1 MTTGTGDR
9 EESELMKRKTAW
21 LATTAVLAFAAA
33 WPAGAGEVP
42 RRMSRA
48 ALEDKVRGG
57 WAGQMIG
64 VAFGAPTEFRSNGK
78 INEAE
83 LEWTPDM
90 IANTIHQDDLYV
102 EMTFAEVMDRVGL
115 DATTEQY
122 GEMFRDSK
130 YSLWH
135 ANAGARRNLNRG
147 IKAPMSGH
155 PDFNV
160 HANDIDFQIESD
172 FIGLMCPGLPQASNL
187 YADRVGRVMNYGD
200 GLYGGMFFGGMY
212 AAAYFETDPHRVVEE
227 GLLAIPA
234 ASGYAMLIRDV
245 LAWHAE
251 APTDWRKTWQ
261 RIEDKWD
268 RDDLCPD
275 GALAPFNIDAR
286 INGGYVVLGLL
297 YGDGD
302 FGKTLEVATRAGQD
316 SDCNPSSA
324 AGILGVMLG
333 YERIPEK
340 WKAGIPGLADTKFEF
355 TSYSFNEIVASTLR
369 RAEKIIVAAGGTVGP
384 SEVVIPVQPP
394 KAPPLEQWD
403 PGMPLARV
411 EFDQPAWAWKGGW
424 TAETLNNEWSS
435 WKVKRAAGAGDEA
448 TFAFDGTGVAII
460 GTMNQEG
467 GRAEVYLDGALAGE
481 IDAWIPERTNDNDY
495 WHVTGLANGK
505 HTVRIVVRA
514 DADSRSKGRRVQLER
529 AIVYGPR
536 PAGGSPGRG
545 R

>member
-1 MTTGTGDR
+1 MR
-9 EESELMKRKTAW
+9 RM
-21 LATTAVLAFAAA
+21 TAVLGATAVACAASFPVAAA
-33 WPAGAGEVP
+33 EPAV
-42 RRMSRA
+42 RRMSRSV
-48 ALEDKVRGG
+48 LEDKVRGG

-90 IANTIHQDDLYV
+90 ISNTIHQDDLYV
-102 EMTFAEVMDRVGL
+102 EMTFAEVMDRIGL

-147 IKAPMSGH
+147 IKAPLSGH
-155 PDFNV
+155 PKFNM

-172 FIGLMCPGLPQASNL
+172 FIGLMCPGLPEASNQF
-187 YADRVGRVMNYGD
+187 ADRVGHVMNYGD
-200 GLYGGMFFGGMY
+200 GVYGGMLFGAMY
-212 AAAYFETDPHRVVEE
+212 AAAYFESDPHRVVEQ

-234 ASGYAMLIRDV
+234 ESGYARLIRDV

-251 APTDWRKTWQ
+251 DPADWRKTWH

-268 RDDLCPD
+268 RDDLCPE
-275 GALAPFNIDAR
+275 GALAAFNIDAR

-302 FGKTLEVATRAGQD
+302 FGKTLEIATRAGQD

-333 YERIPEK
+333 YDRIPEK

-355 TSYSFNEIVASTLR
+355 TRYSFEGIVASTLA
-369 RAEKIIVAAGGTVGP
+369 RAEKVIVAAGGEVTP
-384 SEVVIPVQPP
+384 TEVVIPVQAP

-403 PGMPLARV
+403 SDIPVARL
-411 EFDQPAWAWKGGW
+411 ELDQPAWTWKGGW
-424 TAETLNNEWSS
+424 TIVARKNDWSEWR
-435 WKVKRAAGAGDEA
+435 VKQAGGVGDEA
-448 TFAFDGTGVAII
+448 EIAFEGTGIVIV
-460 GTMNQEG
+460 GNMTQSG
-467 GRAEVYLDGALAGE
+467 GRADVWLDGQRAGE
-481 IDAWIPERTNDNDY
+481 IDAWIPERTNDDDY
-495 WHVTGLANGK
+495 WHVTGLVPGK
-505 HTVRIVVRA
+505 HTVRLVVRA
-514 DADSRSKGRRVQLER
+514 DADPRSKGRDIAIER
-529 AIVYGPR
+529 AVVY
-536 PAGGSPGRG
+536 AQKK
-545 R
+545 